1 MWLLPQQPKGPP
13 HGRLHNHFCLDPSPT
28 PSPNHYLHLSVQSI
42 TCPQC
47 LHSSPVLALGVVS
60 CGNGSRSSY
69 VRGAATPL
77 CTRGVTQLNSSF
89 IAAADDTD
97 GSWMS
102 HPAFALDVGFVQ
114 TTRICLCCAWCSG
127 RSNQSD
133 QATNKPQHGHHGMH
147 THITRTDSCSTLMH
161 TTLPVTCLIYCV
173 TFFCHVYSTAPQHR
187 RNSVLYMLIKFQP
200 FLVTQSLS
208 HASQQPA
215 CHWRGLKVL
224 CSATGLG

>member
-28 PSPNHYLHLSVQSI
+28 PSPHHYLHLSVQSI

-60 CGNGSRSSY
+60 CGNGSRASY

-77 CTRGVTQLNSSF
+77 RTRGVTQLNSSF

-114 TTRICLCCAWCSG
+114 TTRICFCCAWCSG
-127 RSNQSD
+127 RSD
-133 QATNKPQHGHHGMH
+133 QALTNRS
-147 THITRTDSCSTLMH
+147 TDITECIHISQEQIRFRTFFSFSCHLSDLLCH
-161 TTLPVTCLIYCV
+161 
-173 TFFCHVYSTAPQHR
+173 FFCHIPLLHSIAGTVYCT
-187 RNSVLYMLIKFQP
+187 
-200 FLVTQSLS
+200 
-208 HASQQPA
+208 
-215 CHWRGLKVL
+215 C
-224 CSATGLG
+224 